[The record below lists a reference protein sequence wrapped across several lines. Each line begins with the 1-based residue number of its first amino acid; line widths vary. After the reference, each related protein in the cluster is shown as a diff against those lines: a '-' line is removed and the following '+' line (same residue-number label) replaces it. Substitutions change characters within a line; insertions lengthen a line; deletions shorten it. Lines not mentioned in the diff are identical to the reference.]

1 MGTER
6 PTSGVGIV
14 ADRPGRLPS
23 PLGLLVH
30 QIGYQN
36 RVFRRV
42 PISAFFTLAFPLMF
56 LLLFAAISGE
66 FKIGIGGGREVS
78 AAQFYAP
85 GLAVFTAASATYTN
99 IGISTAITRDEG
111 ILRRV
116 RGTPLPRWVYLGGV
130 VGSGV
135 SIAVFGVLL
144 MLVVGMIVYGV
155 EVDLDRVLPA
165 VVTFVVGTASFAM
178 LGLALAAVAP
188 SGRSSPAL
196 AQATML
202 PMAFV
207 SDVFFPLG
215 DDPVRW
221 LQVVGDVLPLK
232 AFVEAFFTPF
242 DPYQSGSGWEPALL
256 LRMALWGVLGA
267 LVAAR
272 RFRWE
277 PSVGS
282 GDTGGSG
289 RSRRSR
295 RPEAADV

>member
-1 MGTER
+1 MSELE
-6 PTSGVGIV
+6 IM

-56 LLLFAAISGE
+56 LLLFAAISGDI
-66 FKIGIGGGREVS
+66 FIGGGHEVS
-78 AAQFYAP
+78 AAQFYVP

-135 SIAVFGVLL
+135 SIAAFGVLL

-155 EVDLDRVLPA
+155 EVDLDRALPA
-165 VVTFVVGTASFAM
+165 VITFVVGTASFAM

-188 SGRSSPAL
+188 SGQSSPAL

-207 SDVFFPLG
+207 SEVFFPLG

-242 DPYQSGSGWEPALL
+242 DPYHSGSGWEPALL
-256 LRMALWGVLGA
+256 LRMACWGVFGA

-282 GDTGGSG
+282 G
-289 RSRRSR
+289 RSRRS
-295 RPEAADV
+295 EAAGV